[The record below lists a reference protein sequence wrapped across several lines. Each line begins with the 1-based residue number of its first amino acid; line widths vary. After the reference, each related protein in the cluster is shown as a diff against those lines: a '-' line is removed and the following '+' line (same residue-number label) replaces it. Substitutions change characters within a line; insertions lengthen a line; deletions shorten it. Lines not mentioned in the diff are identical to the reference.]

1 VKCCDGAGFFLVCLE
16 NPSLDYVTFSAVD
29 SGHGGWYNAGAPQQL
44 AERGAKV
51 EIYEKLR
58 ARPTALVLT
67 AIALALLLVT
77 ALSLSLS
84 ARAEPVADVIVEKMV
99 NTAQAAPGD
108 TLTYTIHARRE
119 GLGEPVLGAW
129 LTDTLAEELY
139 SVSGLTAT
147 YGSFGVESGV
157 ITWTGNLGEVL
168 ITFTVQISSEIS
180 SATITNTAEVTGTGE
195 LLTSNVVTTEV
206 SPGQLEVLKEVSPP
220 SVHPGEQV
228 AYAIYIHNIG
238 NGTVNAVSMTD
249 SLPPEVSYAGDLSAT
264 SGVTG
269 VVGSVITWTGQLAQ
283 SEGVTLTFTAVVSSA
298 LSEGTVFTNTV
309 DVTGAGLPVSDSA
322 AVTVR
327 SDIEYFLP
335 IVLNNYPPVLTIT
348 ASTPAN
354 GVYTVSWM
362 YVSPPVEYVLQ
373 ESTASSFKCNLHT
386 YTATQPYRV
395 FDKGAA
401 IQTWY
406 YRVRADGGWGQGPW
420 SDDASASTGY
430 YDDFSCDDSGWPDD
444 KGLVYYSQTDGE
456 NKYWR
461 RGYRS
466 DDYYRIYVDAGGPL
480 IWFYQPDALAPYKP
494 PTDKYCIEARVK
506 YYAIGH
512 WDNAALIIGANG
524 SNTKLYMLGM
534 SYASKKMSW
543 GLLYKKDYDFPH
555 KAFAGATTY
564 AASPSSDPDLDW
576 DGWNTL
582 KVSVDGD
589 YVTSMYINGKSKLS
603 GSVKMDG
610 LHDMTRVG
618 VLAGVYEVT
627 PLDWRVD
634 YFKVTPDVACTP

>member
-1 VKCCDGAGFFLVCLE
+1 METCKKTHK
-16 NPSLDYVTFSAVD
+16 NPT
-29 SGHGGWYNAGAPQQL
+29 
-44 AERGAKV
+44 
-51 EIYEKLR
+51 
-58 ARPTALVLT
+58 VLT
-67 AIALALLLVT
+67 VVASALALALLA
-77 ALSLSLS
+77 ALFLTLQ
-84 ARAEPVADVIVEKMV
+84 ARAEPAADLVVEKTV
-99 NTAQAAPGD
+99 NTTQAAPGD

-129 LTDTLAEELY
+129 LTDTLAEELH

-157 ITWTGNLGEVL
+157 ITWTGDLGEVL

-195 LLTSNVVTTEV
+195 LLTSNVVTTAV
-206 SPGQLEVLKEVSPP
+206 SPGELDVAMLADP
-220 SVHPGEQV
+220 SSVRPGEQV
-228 AYAIYIHNIG
+228 AYTIYISNIG
-238 NGTVNAVSMTD
+238 LGAIGAVSVTD
-249 SLPPEVSYAGDLSAT
+249 SLPPEVSYYTDSLSAT
-264 SGVTG
+264 GGTGTSWGESGD
-269 VVGSVITWTGQLAQ
+269 VITWTGQLNPA
-283 SEGVTLTFTAVVSSA
+283 EGVTLTFTADVSST

-309 DVTGAGLPVSDSA
+309 NVTGAGLPVSDFA

-335 IVLNNYPPVLTIT
+335 LMFNNYPPVLTIT
-348 ASTPAN
+348 ASSPAN

-362 YVSPPVEYVLQ
+362 YVSPPVEYELQ
-373 ESTASSFKCNLHT
+373 ESTASSFGCNLHT
-386 YTATQPYRV
+386 YTTTQPYMV
-395 FDKGAA
+395 FDKGSES
-401 IQTWY
+401 QTWY
-406 YRVRADGGWGQGPW
+406 YRVRADGPWGEGPAW
-420 SDDASASTGY
+420 SNVASASTGY
-430 YDDFSCDDSGWPDD
+430 YDDFSCEESGWPDD

-461 RGYRS
+461 RGYRN
-466 DDYYRIYVDAGGPL
+466 DDYYRIYIDAGGPF
-480 IWFYQPDALAPYKP
+480 IWFYQPDALAPYEP
-494 PTDKYCIEARVK
+494 PTDKYCIEAKVR

-534 SYASKKMSW
+534 SYASKQMSW

-564 AASPSSDPDLDW
+564 AASPGSDSDLHW
-576 DGWNTL
+576 DGWNRL
-582 KVSVDGD
+582 QVSVDGD
-589 YVTSMYINGKSKLS
+589 QVTSMYINGVSKLS
-603 GSVKMDG
+603 GPVTMPG
-610 LHDMTRVG
+610 LSGMTRVG

-634 YFKVTPDVACTP
+634 YFKVIPDAACTP